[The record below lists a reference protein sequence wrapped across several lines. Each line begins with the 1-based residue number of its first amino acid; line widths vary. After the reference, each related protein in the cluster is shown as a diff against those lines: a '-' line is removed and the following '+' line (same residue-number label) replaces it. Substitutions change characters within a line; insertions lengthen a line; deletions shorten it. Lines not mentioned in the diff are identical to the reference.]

1 MISSV
6 ICNKFGVQI
15 RKKDKWK
22 NKKQKTKNKK
32 QKDNFCNSWQKEI
45 NLSVM
50 KLGERKVLYDLTTE
64 PRDHEKMNIDLC
76 PHERAY
82 LIGAFVHHLI
92 MKKTNR
98 KVSYKPLS

>member
-1 MISSV
+1 
-6 ICNKFGVQI
+6 
-15 RKKDKWK
+15 
-22 NKKQKTKNKK
+22 
-32 QKDNFCNSWQKEI
+32 
-45 NLSVM
+45 M